1 MPLVIRIGTG
11 AGRQLAAQHSHSF
24 EGWYAHIPGIRILT
38 PATVEDARGMI
49 AAALLEPNPVLIF
62 EHVMLLSTE
71 AEVDERPPHVDIDF
85 AKVRKEGRDLSLITY
100 GVSLPKTLEAAGV
113 LEKSGVSAEV
123 LDLRTLRPLDD
134 ASIIKTIQKT
144 GRGVIIDE
152 GWRSGSLSS
161 EISARISEHCFSA
174 LKAPIVRICTKE
186 VPIPYPRHLEAA
198 ALPSVKEIVDAGLY
212 LMGKHVRV

>member
-1 MPLVIRIGTG
+1 MIRIGTG

-24 EGWYAHIPGIRILT
+24 EGWYAHIPGIRILA

-62 EHVMLLSTE
+62 EHVMLLSME
-71 AEVDERPPHVDIDF
+71 AEVEERPPHVDIDF
-85 AKVRKEGRDLSLITY
+85 AKVRREGEDLSLITY
-100 GVSLPKTLEAAGV
+100 GGSLPKALEAAEI

-134 ASIIKTIQKT
+134 ASIQKTIQKT

-161 EISARISEHCFSA
+161 EISARISEQAFSV

-186 VPIPYPRHLEAA
+186 VPIPYPRHLEEA
-198 ALPSVKEIVDAGLY
+198 ALPSVKEIVDAGLN
-212 LMGKHVRV
+212 LMGKNVRI